1 MRERRT
7 DQDDGPPPQG
17 TVEDAPG
24 WRREDVA
31 FPSGG
36 LRCEGWLFRPRSE
49 GPHPCVVMAHGF
61 GGVRAARLDAFAT
74 RFASAGVA
82 ALVFDY
88 RHWGTS
94 EGTPRGLIDISSQR
108 QDYRAALVRAR
119 ELDGIDPERIALWGT
134 SFSGG
139 HVLSVAAQD
148 SQMAAAVLT
157 NPYVD
162 GVAAI
167 HKSRM
172 TTGLVAS
179 LRLARLAVADEMR
192 RVLGRAPLRVALVG
206 PPGATAVFTTPDAE
220 DGYASILP
228 NEPTGWEETV
238 PARILLRI
246 VADRPARRAKHIA
259 CPVMVGVCTRDRIA
273 PVTPAIRVAEE
284 APRAELVRYPFEHFD
299 VFTGDGFE
307 RVVADQATFLVRALR
322 VAESTSRP

>member
-17 TVEDAPG
+17 SVEGARG
-24 WRREDVA
+24 WRREDVS

-36 LRCEGWLFRPRSE
+36 LRCEGWLFRPRSK

-61 GGVRAARLDAFAT
+61 GGVRAARLDAFAA

-139 HVLSVAAQD
+139 HVLSVAAHD
-148 SQMAAAVLT
+148 SQVAAAVLT

-167 HKSRM
+167 HKSRR
-172 TTGLVAS
+172 TTGLVTS

-192 RVLGRAPLRVALVG
+192 RVLGQAPRRVALVG
-206 PPGATAVFTTPDAE
+206 PPGATAVFSTPDAE
-220 DGYASILP
+220 EGYASILP
-228 NEPTGWEETV
+228 DEPTGWEETV

-246 VADRPARRAKHIA
+246 AADRPARRATHIA

-273 PVTPAIRVAEE
+273 PVTPATRVAEE
-284 APRAELVRYPFEHFD
+284 APRAELVQYPCEHFD

-322 VAESTSRP
+322 VAEPTSRA